1 MGQTITGTIH
11 DKMTAYR
18 SEAIMGFER
27 KGGNLANSVTT
38 ETMKKGSSLVFVVK
52 DSGSATA
59 VTRGFDGNIV
69 PRAMNNNQVTLDLSE
84 WHDLPRMTGFNVF
97 TSQDENVRFAMY
109 DTAYNVIARRRDDQI
124 VTALNTATQGPT
136 NTAVSDAFGLLMNGL
151 ELLGRSNVPTD
162 DGNVYAAV
170 SHSFMNNLQKV
181 KEFSNAEY
189 VSQKT
194 FDDGVQSPNK
204 MWRWNGINI
213 IVFNNLPGVGTSE
226 ERCFIYHKNAIG
238 HAIDN
243 ESFDISVGYND
254 EQAYSYVRAS
264 ANMGAKLL
272 QNTGVKILKHIGN
285 TVAAATMT

>member
-1 MGQTITGTIH
+1 MTQTITGNIH
-11 DKMTAYR
+11 DQMTAYR

-27 KGGNLANSVTT
+27 KGGLLRQSVTT

-59 VTRGFDGNIV
+59 NTRGYDGNIV
-69 PRAMNNNQVTLDLSE
+69 PRSMNNNQVTLSMSE
-84 WHDLPRMTGFNVF
+84 WHDLPRMTGYNVF
-97 TSQDENVRFAMY
+97 TSQDANPRFAMY
-109 DTAYNVIARRRDDQI
+109 ETAYDVLGRKQDDDI

-136 NTAVSDAFGLLMNGL
+136 DTAISDAFRLLMDGV
-151 ELLGRSNVPTD
+151 ELLGRSNVRTD
-162 DGNVYAAV
+162 GGDIYAVV
-170 SHSFMNNLQKV
+170 SHAFMSNLQRV
-181 KEFSNAEY
+181 KEFSHAEY

-194 FDDGVQSPNK
+194 YDDGVQSTNM
-204 MWRWNGINI
+204 MWKWNGINI
-213 IVFNNLPGVGTSE
+213 IKFNNLPGVGTAT

-264 ANMGAKLL
+264 AFMGAKLL
-272 QNTGVKILKHIGN
+272 QNSGVKILKHVGN
-285 TVAAATMT
+285 SVSATTMT